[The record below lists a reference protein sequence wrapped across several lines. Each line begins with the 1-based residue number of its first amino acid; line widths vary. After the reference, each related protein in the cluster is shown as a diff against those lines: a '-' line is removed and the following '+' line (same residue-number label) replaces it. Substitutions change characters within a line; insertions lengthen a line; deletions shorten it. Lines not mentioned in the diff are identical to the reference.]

1 MRSLN
6 HTLFLL
12 TVLTLVGC
20 STVQV
25 SQDYDPHADLSR
37 YGTWQWRETVQPK
50 TGDIRADNPLLD
62 KRIRRSIANHFAGRH
77 FNETTTQPDILLS
90 YHLNIE
96 RKIYSDTTY
105 SSVGVGGF
113 YYPWYGGMGTET
125 RIWQYDESRLT
136 IDIEDAHTGELV
148 WRGVGVY
155 RFKAYK
161 TPQEAEAAI
170 QQTVDKILQQFPPP
184 NTP

>member
-1 MRSLN
+1 MRSLYR
-6 HTLFLL
+6 TILLL
-12 TVLTLVGC
+12 TALTLGGC
-20 STVQV
+20 STVEV
-25 SQDYDPHADLSR
+25 SQDYDVHADLSH
-37 YGTWQWRETVQPK
+37 YGTWQWRDAVQPK

-62 KRIRRSIANHFAGRH
+62 KRIRRAVANHFAGRH
-77 FNETTTQPDILLS
+77 FDETTETPEIFLS
-90 YHLNIE
+90 YHLTIE
-96 RKIYSDTTY
+96 RKINSDTTY

-113 YYPWYGGMGTET
+113 YYPWYGGIGTET

-136 IDIEDAHTGELV
+136 IDIEDARTGELV

-155 RFKAYK
+155 RFKDYK

-170 QQTVDKILQQFPPP
+170 QQTVDRILQQFPPP